1 MTLNEAIAHYL
12 EAAENCEEQAKQCDS
27 DDRYE
32 RHVMHEN
39 AKCTA
44 EKKNSLQHGLKS

>member
-44 EKKNSLQHGLKS
+44 EKKTACNMA